1 MTDEQLIDGCKARN
15 PLAQRN
21 LYEKYS
27 RKMMAVCMRYADS
40 REEAQDI
47 LQDGFVKVFEK
58 IGTFQGQGSFD
69 GWIRRIFVNTAL
81 DSIRR
86 NRENR
91 LLADIDDVG
100 YSLDSGVSVDA
111 SINAEEL
118 MGILQ
123 KIPAGYRVVFNMF
136 AIEGYSHKEIA
147 DQLGVSES
155 TSKTQF
161 LRAKAFLIKVLQ
173 KQKMID

>member
-21 LYEKYS
+21 LYDKYS
-27 RKMMAVCMRYADS
+27 RRMMAVCMRYADS

-69 GWIRRIFVNTAL
+69 GWVRRIFVNTAL
-81 DSIRR
+81 DNIRK

-100 YSLDSGVSVDA
+100 YSLDSGTSVDGD
-111 SINAEEL
+111 INAEEL
-118 MGILQ
+118 MNILQ

-173 KQKMID
+173 KQRMID

>member
-15 PLAQRN
+15 PLAQRT
-21 LYEKYS
+21 LYDKYS
-27 RKMMAVCMRYADS
+27 RKMMAVCMRYAGD

-69 GWIRRIFVNTAL
+69 GWVRRIFVNTAL
-81 DSIRR
+81 DNIRK

-100 YSLDSGVSVDA
+100 YALDSGTSVDGDL
-111 SINAEEL
+111 NAEEL
-118 MGILQ
+118 
-123 KIPAGYRVVFNMF
+123 
-136 AIEGYSHKEIA
+136 
-147 DQLGVSES
+147 
-155 TSKTQF
+155 
-161 LRAKAFLIKVLQ
+161 
-173 KQKMID
+173 

>member
-21 LYEKYS
+21 LYDRFS
-27 RKMMAVCMRYADS
+27 RKMMGVCMRYADS

-81 DSIRR
+81 DSIRK

-100 YSLDSGVSVDA
+100 YALDSGISVDGN
-111 SINAEEL
+111 INAEEL

-173 KQKMID
+173 KQRMID

>member
-21 LYEKYS
+21 LYDKYS

-58 IGTFQGQGSFD
+58 ISTFQGQGSFD
-69 GWIRRIFVNTAL
+69 GWVRRIFVNTAL
-81 DSIRR
+81 DNIRK

-100 YSLDSGVSVDA
+100 YSLDSGTSVDGD
-111 SINAEEL
+111 INAEEL
-118 MGILQ
+118 MNILQ
-123 KIPAGYRVVFNMF
+123 KIPTGYRVVFNMF

-173 KQKMID
+173 KQRMID